1 MTFFRVFVKRLGGMA
16 ITLVAMSI
24 LIFLLVE
31 LMPGDAAQRV
41 LGQSAT
47 PEAVA
52 ALRDSMG
59 LNDPIWVRYGRWVS
73 GMLQGDMG
81 TSLYMRG
88 SPSPRY
94 FGGGLEIL

>member
-1 MTFFRVFVKRLGGMA
+1 MTFLESFLRRLGGMV
-16 ITLVAMSI
+16 ITLVTMSL

-52 ALRDSMG
+52 ALRESMG
-59 LNDPIWVRYGRWVS
+59 LNDPIWVRYGRWAAGILRGDLGTS
-73 GMLQGDMG
+73 IYMQGDRK
-81 TSLYMRG
+81 SVV
-88 SPSPRY
+88 
-94 FGGGLEIL
+94 